1 MLGGAQ
7 SFVYCNF
14 LNDWCMKRINFGL
27 DELQAFVAV
36 AEKASFRAAAE
47 DLSISP
53 PALSRRI
60 DKLEAALGSRL
71 LDRTTRRVSLTNV
84 GRQFLEEARAA
95 LNGLEDAVLRLADN
109 TSLRRGQVTVACLP
123 SVAHHVLPRVLK
135 RFADQFPSVRI
146 KVVDESANAVLT
158 SVLSGDA
165 DFGVNFVG
173 VQEPEIRFEALRQ
186 EDYVLV
192 MPREH
197 PWALRESIAWEELA
211 DEKMVAL
218 SRQSGNR
225 LLLDSVL
232 SSLRRPPSAFY
243 EVNHVTGA
251 LALVEAGLGLAA
263 LPGLSLPQTHATLK
277 GIPLVEPGIHRLLG
291 LIARKDR
298 PLQPAAA
305 MLYGM
310 LKELAR

>member
-1 MLGGAQ
+1 
-7 SFVYCNF
+7 
-14 LNDWCMKRINFGL
+14 MKRINFGL

-109 TSLRRGQVTVACLP
+109 ASLRRGQVTVACLP
-123 SVAHHVLPRVLK
+123 SVAHHLLPRVLK
-135 RFADQFPSVRI
+135 SFADQFPSVRI

-192 MPREH
+192 MPRDH
-197 PWALRESIAWEELA
+197 PWAHRASIAWDELA
-211 DEKMVAL
+211 DEKMVAV

-225 LLLDSVL
+225 LLLDSAL
-232 SSLRRPPSAFY
+232 SSLSRPPSAFY

-263 LPGLSLPQTHATLK
+263 LPDLSLSQTHPSLK
-277 GIPLVEPGIHRLLG
+277 GIPLVEPGIQRLLG
-291 LIARKDR
+291 LIVRKDR

-310 LKELAR
+310 LKDLANTSALR

>member
-1 MLGGAQ
+1 
-7 SFVYCNF
+7 
-14 LNDWCMKRINFGL
+14 MKRINFGL

-36 AEKASFRAAAE
+36 ADKASFRVAAE

-84 GRQFLEEARAA
+84 GRQFLEEARTT

-109 TSLRRGQVTVACLP
+109 AGLRRGQVTVACLP
-123 SVAHHVLPRVLK
+123 SVAHHLLPRVLK
-135 RFADQFPSVRI
+135 SFADRFPSVRI

-173 VQEPEIRFEALRQ
+173 VQEPDIRFEPLRQ

-192 MPREH
+192 MPRGH
-197 PWALRESIAWEELA
+197 PWANRESIAWEELA
-211 DEKMVAL
+211 DEKMVAV

-225 LLLDSVL
+225 LLLDSAL
-232 SSLRRPPSAFY
+232 SNLRRPPSAFY

-277 GIPLVEPGIHRLLG
+277 GVPLVEPEIHRLLG
-291 LIARKDR
+291 LIVRKDR

-310 LKELAR
+310 LKELA

>member
-1 MLGGAQ
+1 
-7 SFVYCNF
+7 
-14 LNDWCMKRINFGL
+14 MKRINFGL

-36 AEKASFRAAAE
+36 ADKASFRAAAE
-47 DLSISP
+47 ELSISP

-71 LDRTTRRVSLTNV
+71 LDRTTRRVFLTNV

-95 LNGLEDAVLRLADN
+95 LDGLEDAVLRLADN
-109 TSLRRGQVTVACLP
+109 ASLRRGQVTVACLP
-123 SVAHHVLPRVLK
+123 SVAHHVLPPVLK

-146 KVVDESANAVLT
+146 RVVDESANAVLT

-173 VQEPEIRFEALRQ
+173 VQEPDIGFEALRQ
-186 EDYVLV
+186 EDYVLA
-192 MPREH
+192 MRRDH
-197 PWALRESIAWEELA
+197 PWAHRGSIAWEELA
-211 DEKMVAL
+211 DEKMVAV

-225 LLLDSVL
+225 LLLDSAL

-263 LPGLSLPQTHATLK
+263 LPDLSLPKTHATLK

-291 LIARKDR
+291 LIVRKDR

-310 LKELAR
+310 LKDLASTSALR

>member
-1 MLGGAQ
+1 
-7 SFVYCNF
+7 
-14 LNDWCMKRINFGL
+14 MKRINFGL

-60 DKLEAALGSRL
+60 DKLEATLGSRL

-95 LNGLEDAVLRLADN
+95 LNGLEYAVLRLADN
-109 TSLRRGQVTVACLP
+109 ASLRRAQALCRP
-123 SVAHHVLPRVLK
+123 
-135 RFADQFPSVRI
+135 VRI
-146 KVVDESANAVLT
+146 QVVDESANAVLA

-192 MPREH
+192 MPRGH
-197 PWALRESIAWEELA
+197 PWAHRESITWEELA
-211 DEKMVAL
+211 DCA
-218 SRQSGNR
+218 QGPAFAAGSGHAVW
-225 LLLDSVL
+225 D
-232 SSLRRPPSAFY
+232 
-243 EVNHVTGA
+243 
-251 LALVEAGLGLAA
+251 VERAGRMRAA
-263 LPGLSLPQTHATLK
+263 HHARAK
-277 GIPLVEPGIHRLLG
+277 KN
-291 LIARKDR
+291 A
-298 PLQPAAA
+298 
-305 MLYGM
+305 
-310 LKELAR
+310 

>member
-1 MLGGAQ
+1 
-7 SFVYCNF
+7 
-14 LNDWCMKRINFGL
+14 MKRINFGL

-36 AEKASFRAAAE
+36 AEKASFRMAAE

-60 DKLEAALGSRL
+60 DKLEATLGNRL

-192 MPREH
+192 MRHDH
-197 PWALRESIAWEELA
+197 PWAHRGSIAWEELA
-211 DEKMVAL
+211 DQKMVAV

-225 LLLDSVL
+225 LLLDSAL
-232 SSLRRPPSAFY
+232 SSLRRTPSAFY

-263 LPGLSLPQTHATLK
+263 LPDLSLPQTHPSLK
-277 GIPLVEPGIHRLLG
+277 GIPLVEPGIHRTLG
-291 LIARKDR
+291 LIVRKDR

-310 LKELAR
+310 LKDLANSSELR

>member
-1 MLGGAQ
+1 
-7 SFVYCNF
+7 
-14 LNDWCMKRINFGL
+14 MKRINFGL

-60 DKLEAALGSRL
+60 DKLEATLGSRL

-95 LNGLEDAVLRLADN
+95 LNGLEYAVLRLADN
-109 TSLRRGQVTVACLP
+109 ASLRRGQVTVACLP
-123 SVAHHVLPRVLK
+123 SVAHHLLPGVLK
-135 RFADQFPSVRI
+135 RFADRFPSVRI
-146 KVVDESANAVLT
+146 KVVDESANAVLA

-192 MPREH
+192 MPRGH
-197 PWALRESIAWEELA
+197 PWAHRESIAWEELA

-263 LPGLSLPQTHATLK
+263 LPGLSLPQAHATLK
-277 GIPLVEPGIHRLLG
+277 GIALVEPGIHRLLG

-310 LKELAR
+310 LKEQAG

>member
-1 MLGGAQ
+1 
-7 SFVYCNF
+7 
-14 LNDWCMKRINFGL
+14 MKRINFGL

-36 AEKASFRAAAE
+36 AEKASFRVAAE

-60 DKLEAALGSRL
+60 DKLEATLGSRL

-109 TSLRRGQVTVACLP
+109 ASLRRGQVTVACLP
-123 SVAHHVLPRVLK
+123 SVAHHLLPGVLK
-135 RFADQFPSVRI
+135 RFADRFPSVRI

-192 MPREH
+192 MPRDH
-197 PWALRESIAWEELA
+197 PWALRESITWEELA

-277 GIPLVEPGIHRLLG
+277 GVALVEPGIHRLLG